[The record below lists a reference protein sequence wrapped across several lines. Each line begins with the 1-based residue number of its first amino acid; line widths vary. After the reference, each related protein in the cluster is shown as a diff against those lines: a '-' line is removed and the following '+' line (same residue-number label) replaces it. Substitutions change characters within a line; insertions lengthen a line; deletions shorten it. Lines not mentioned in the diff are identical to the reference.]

1 MRWSVAQFIG
11 AALGGMCLA
20 LLLLQMHPAPPLAQL
35 MVALMFMS
43 VPYVLARRARGRA
56 PDQDR
61 GAAARGGR
69 LPGAGHARRA
79 PVYQCP
85 ANGWHRTARAA
96 G

>member
-1 MRWSVAQFIG
+1 
-11 AALGGMCLA
+11 
-20 LLLLQMHPAPPLAQL
+20 

-79 PVYQCP
+79 LVLPMSCKWLAPNCP
-85 ANGWHRTARAA
+85 SRW
-96 G
+96 